1 MYECSTLVGPTMSET
16 IPHNRLT
23 FGDAECEAVV
33 QTIRSGQWAQG
44 PRVQELEVALSRM
57 SGVDHAVCVS
67 SGFSALRLSLGA
79 LGVRSSD
86 SVVVPAY
93 SCVALANAALAW
105 GATPVPVDIEPFGW
119 NIRQRDCCGAIARCR
134 PRAVIAVDTFGM
146 PVEIDEIIASGV
158 PVIEDCAHGFGI
170 AVGGK
175 WLGSRA
181 QVGVLSF
188 YATKLIGGGEG
199 GAVLTNSRD
208 IAGYIRSAR
217 DYGDQPAAAHRMNDK
232 MNDLEASLVLTQL
245 KRLPELI
252 SARETIARR
261 YVKMLSGQSVGRL
274 YHLPTE
280 SKPRVWYRF
289 VVEMLATPAKT
300 VVAGLQRSGV
310 HGAIPVTDWRP
321 AGSPHAP
328 VADRAYRQL
337 VSLPLYP
344 TLTPDE
350 QDSVVKAFLK
360 FCEASAHA

>member
-1 MYECSTLVGPTMSET
+1 MAET

-23 FGDAECEAVV
+23 FGDAECEAVA
-33 QTIRSGQWAQG
+33 QTIRSGHWALG
-44 PRVQELEVALSRM
+44 PRVEELEVALSRM

-105 GATPVPVDIEPFGW
+105 GATPVPVDIEPVGW
-119 NIRQRDCCGAIARCR
+119 NIRQRDCCGVIASGR
-134 PRAVIAVDTFGM
+134 PRTVIAVNTFGV
-146 PVEIDEIIASGV
+146 PAEIDEIIASGV
-158 PVIEDCAHGFGI
+158 PVIEDCAHAFGL

-199 GAVLTNSRD
+199 GAVLTNSKD
-208 IAGYIRSAR
+208 IAEYVRSAR

-252 SARETIARR
+252 SAREAIALR
-261 YVKMLSGQSVGRL
+261 YVKMLSGRAAGIYL
-274 YHLPTE
+274 LPTE
-280 SKPRVWYRF
+280 SKARVWYRF
-289 VVEMLATPAKT
+289 VVEMLT
-300 VVAGLQRSGV
+300 VSAETLVAGLQRFGV
-310 HGAIPVTDWRP
+310 HAAIPVTDWRP
-321 AGSPHAP
+321 AESPHAP

-344 TLTPDE
+344 TLTLDE

-360 FCEASAHA
+360 FCEDSAHA